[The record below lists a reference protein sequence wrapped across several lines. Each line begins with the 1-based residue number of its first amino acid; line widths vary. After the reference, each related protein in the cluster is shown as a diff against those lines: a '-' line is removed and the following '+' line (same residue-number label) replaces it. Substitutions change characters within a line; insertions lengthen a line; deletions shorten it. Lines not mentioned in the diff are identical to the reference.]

1 MRIAS
6 NLYIKM
12 VAPGWLFSC
21 NTGIKVTS
29 ARASQPDK
37 PARSIKP
44 PLSNRPPLFRGGK
57 LISPPKVP
65 HPPSPP
71 LHLYSS
77 KTINV
82 D

>member
-1 MRIAS
+1 MQYRDKS
-6 NLYIKM
+6 HLGK
-12 VAPGWLFSC
+12 S
-21 NTGIKVTS
+21 
-29 ARASQPDK
+29 K

-44 PLSNRPPLFRGGK
+44 PVSNRPPLFRGGK

-65 HPPSPP
+65 HPPPPP

-82 D
+82 N